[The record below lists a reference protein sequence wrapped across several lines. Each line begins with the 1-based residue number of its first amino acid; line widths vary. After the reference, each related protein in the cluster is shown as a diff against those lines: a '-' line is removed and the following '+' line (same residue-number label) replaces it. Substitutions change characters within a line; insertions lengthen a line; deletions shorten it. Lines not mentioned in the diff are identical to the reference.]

1 MTKTYVVDETVQAL
15 KEARA
20 QKGLSQRALAKL
32 ADVPQSHISK
42 IESGA
47 VDLRLS
53 SLVEIAR
60 VLDLE
65 VMLVPRKVVP
75 AVKSIVRGTSGSGV
89 AVAQPAIKALA
100 RLQENVRLALN
111 EYPEVKEF
119 AQLQRQLRDL
129 RALHIPSQD
138 MMDAL
143 RQVNTAVQAFN
154 QSTSGFDALHTALST
169 VQSLRNTAVHATP
182 RLERAKP
189 AYSLEEDDDHG

>member
-1 MTKTYVVDETVQAL
+1 MATTYVVEEIALTL

-75 AVKSIVRGTSGSGV
+75 AIKSIVRSTSGSGV

-100 RLQENVRLALN
+100 RLQETVRLALN
-111 EYPEVKEF
+111 EYPEVKEL

-129 RALHIPSQD
+129 SALHIPSQD

-143 RQVNTAVQAFN
+143 RQVNTAVQVFN

-169 VQSLRNTAVHATP
+169 VQSLRNAAVHATP
-182 RLERAKP
+182 RFERVKP